1 MSNAVATTRRHTTRE
16 LLVSD
21 QFKAQMANILPRH
34 LTPDRMARVALTT
47 MQKTPALAECSQT
60 SFFNVMLTLAQ
71 IGLEPDGIHAHLI
84 PFNTNKG
91 GKIVQLIID
100 YKGLVALVMRSGQVS
115 NIHADVVCTEDKFKF
130 NLGEIVQHEIDFKQ
144 PRGEVYAVYCIAR
157 FKDGTKKCE
166 VMSRDEVEGIRRR
179 SKASNSGP
187 WQTDW
192 NEMAKKTVFKRL
204 SKWLPMDN
212 NIKDA
217 LQADDDVPPPIIES
231 TIRFEE
237 AALPPAKPTL
247 KGKATKAKAQQEQE
261 QAVEAEVVGPP
272 AQQEQAQQEQQPL
285 PTYQRSEPDPNEL
298 NLDGDDD
305 DNGDPLPYIDV

>member
-1 MSNAVATTRRHTTRE
+1 MSNNAVATTKRHTTKE

-21 QFKAQMANILPRH
+21 QFKAQMASILPRH

-47 MQKTPALAECSQT
+47 MQKTPALAECSQV
-60 SFFNVMLTLAQ
+60 SFFNAMLTLSQ

-84 PFNTNKG
+84 PFNTNRG

-166 VMSRDEVEGIRRR
+166 VMSRDEVEGIRMR
-179 SKASNSGP
+179 SKAANSGP

-212 NIKDA
+212 NIKEA

-231 TIRFEE
+231 TIRFSDDEG
-237 AALPPAKPTL
+237 APPPAQPTL
-247 KGKATKAKAQQEQE
+247 KGKAKAKRETKAEVVDVTPETEQE
-261 QAVEAEVVGPP
+261 QKPE
-272 AQQEQAQQEQQPL
+272 L
-285 PTYQRSEPDPNEL
+285 EPEDPNADEL
-298 NLDGDDD
+298 NLNGDD
-305 DNGDPLPYIDV
+305 GDPLPY